1 MLLGDALIEFIS
13 LSQRLQNADRIIST
27 PSFKSYATSSSRSI
41 SPYRTPSG
49 HAFFPL
55 TPSSTTLN
63 SSQSSSRIPRLRR
76 SMSDMSNSSDSFI
89 MPTIDPRMQRIKRTE
104 SFAGSQ
110 GLKRAPS
117 FGGTS
122 KRSSGAMSLSG
133 RDSDATSSDE
143 EEKLRSMKAK
153 KARMKTPSPI
163 ASPTSPIK
171 HSDASKPQR
180 KPAKSPPTKTSRS
193 SKDVLTRPTKPRASI
208 QRNPSILGGELPHP
222 QSSPEPPTPIRR
234 TPRSARLTSHLS
246 PKSPDTTPLESA
258 FTATPASA
266 KSIRR
271 TKGSRLPNVPVG
283 RKISFGSPA
292 TPTEEGVKRKRLSDA
307 AHGLESAFQLV

>member
-1 MLLGDALIEFIS
+1 
-13 LSQRLQNADRIIST
+13 
-27 PSFKSYATSSSRSI
+27 
-41 SPYRTPSG
+41 
-49 HAFFPL
+49 
-55 TPSSTTLN
+55 
-63 SSQSSSRIPRLRR
+63 
-76 SMSDMSNSSDSFI
+76 MSDMSNSSDSFI

-104 SFAGSQ
+104 SFAGSVAYGK

-117 FGGTS
+117 FGAAS

-171 HSDASKPQR
+171 HPDAFKPQR
-180 KPAKSPPTKTSRS
+180 NPQKSPTAKTPRS
-193 SKDVLTRPTKPRASI
+193 SKDIATRHPTKPRANV
-208 QRNPSILGGELPHP
+208 QRNPSILGGELPHL
-222 QSSPEPPTPIRR
+222 QSSLEPPTPIRR
-234 TPRSARLTSHLS
+234 TPRSARLTTHLS
-246 PKSPDTTPLESA
+246 PKSPDATPLESA
-258 FTATPASA
+258 FFATPASA
-266 KSIRR
+266 KSVRR
-271 TKGSRLPNVPVG
+271 TKGSRLPNALIG

-292 TPTEEGVKRKRLSDA
+292 SPTEDGRNPFSDA